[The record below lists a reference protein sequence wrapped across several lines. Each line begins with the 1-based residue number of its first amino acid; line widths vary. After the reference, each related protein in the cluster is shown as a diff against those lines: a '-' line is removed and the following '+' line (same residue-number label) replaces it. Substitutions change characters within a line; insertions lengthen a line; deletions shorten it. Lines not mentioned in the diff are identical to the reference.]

1 MSGALKTL
9 VSVLAQSNHSPK
21 AQESLVTDV
30 KNVVANLQN
39 TQIPQQQQ
47 QQQTLPA
54 GLSQKDKEDKPTPTV
69 SDVVSKRVGF
79 NKTSK

>member
-47 QQQTLPA
+47 QTLPA